1 MRRIVLLSLLALLLP
16 LSAKSQQQT
25 VDLELVLLSDASG
38 SIDQAEIAFQREG
51 YAAAVTDPEVLN
63 AMTGG
68 WYGSVAIAFVEW
80 GDFLHQDVV
89 VPWAVIAGPA
99 DAQAFATALRAAP
112 RRAFGSNAIGN
123 ALQKAYDL
131 IEGNDIRGLRRVID
145 FSGDSAYN
153 FNGLDIEPVR
163 TQIIAAGI
171 TINGLAILCRAEA
184 CSGRPVSYDL
194 ERAFEDLITGG
205 PGNFV
210 VKADSRETFAAAVKR
225 KLILE
230 IAGSRPST
238 LASRDGVTSGIRR

>member
-1 MRRIVLLSLLALLLP
+1 MHRIFLVALLLSLLPWWAN
-16 LSAKSQQQT
+16 AQQEV

-51 YAAAVTDPEVLN
+51 YAAAITDPDVLA

-68 WYGSVAIAFVEW
+68 WYGKVAITFVEW

-89 VPWAVIAGPA
+89 VPWTVIAGEA

-112 RRAFGSNAIGN
+112 RRAFGSNAIGS
-123 ALQKAYDL
+123 ALQKGYDL

-153 FNGLDIEPVR
+153 FNGLDIEQVR
-163 TQIIAAGI
+163 QQIIQAGI
-171 TINGLAILCRAEA
+171 TITGLAILCRAVE

-194 ERAFEDLITGG
+194 EQAYEDLITGG
-205 PGNFV
+205 PGSFV
-210 VKADSRETFAAAVKR
+210 VKVDSRETFAAAVKR

-230 IAGSRPST
+230 IAGIEPPR
-238 LASRDGVTSGIRR
+238 LAGRAGGENR